1 MPSHLSRRGFHPLTF
16 LALIASVLFT
26 LASSPAH
33 GQAQVLLRANA
44 GGSVT
49 ASDGPDWSD
58 DGQYLVAGGGE
69 TSTNGQPNAIDSSVP
84 AGTPAQIWDDERWD
98 PADGDEMQYA
108 FPVSSGTQVEVRLY
122 FYDGY
127 SGTSSVGDRVFD
139 IDVEGQTVS
148 NFDVIEEFDD
158 QTGGMLAFNA
168 TSDGTIDVAFGHVT
182 ENPQI
187 NAIEIVE
194 VAPQPDELGATGPL
208 DFGTV
213 VVGNSQ
219 TEALTVTNLGD
230 TGDPTITLNSVNLS
244 GSDAGNFSN
253 APLSTTTLGP
263 GTSATI
269 DVTFAPFDAQAKSAT
284 LTIDHSGTNSPLTVS
299 LMGDGAST
307 VPVGFGVSGLGVSL
321 GNPTSLDFG
330 PDGRLYVAQQSGEI
344 KAFEITR
351 TGAND
356 YDVIDTEVISAI
368 QDIPNHND
376 DGTYNAGVTNRQ
388 VTGITVEGAASA
400 PVMYVTSSDPR
411 IGAGGGHQDIGL
423 DTNSGVISRLTKQP
437 DGSWD
442 HVMLVRGLPRSEE
455 NHSTNGVQLDAAN
468 NILYVAQ
475 GGHTNKGAPSDNF
488 ALTPEYALSAAVLS
502 VDLGALDAMT
512 EKDAANTAVPY
523 LYDLP
528 TLQGTSVPFGGD
540 DGANMAKWTADS
552 PVQVYAPGFRNTYDI
567 ALTSDGKLY
576 ATDNSANNGWGG
588 VVVNEGPAGNCTND
602 QNEQDEYSVAGV
614 YYIAEGGGYY
624 GHPNPT
630 RGNLNSSF
638 GGAVE
643 SGLHD
648 PVECDYRD
656 PAGSSESAAMAT
668 FETTP
673 QGMTY
678 YPASNF
684 GGALQGNLL
693 LSGWNDGSIIRVE
706 LTADG
711 TDAASTEKI
720 FDGFGSNPLDVTAQG
735 DSDKFPGTVWAA
747 TYGSDEVTVFEP
759 NDYDGAGGTQCTGA
773 DDATLDE
780 DSDGYD
786 NADEIAAGSDPCSA
800 GSQPDDNDGDFIS
813 DLTDD
818 DDDNDGLLD
827 TADPF
832 AIDANN
838 GLTTTLPVDR
848 QFVAGQFAESLLGLG
863 FTGLMTNGTDYA
875 DLYDPSLV
883 KAGGATE
890 KFSIDEVPFGDAY
903 QGKNTQSYAFQF
915 GVDTPDEPF
924 VVQTTLIAPFSDD
937 MTPENYQSAG
947 LQIGTGDQDNY
958 IKLVASAQDASG
970 SPNGGVEFVQ
980 EIGGN
985 ATSSKLSEPDVFGNG
1000 TTIDLYLTVDPT
1012 TDPTP
1017 SDGSSDVTVSA
1028 EYAIDGGSLV
1038 SFGDPFAAP
1047 ASWFTNPD
1055 QGLAVGVIST
1065 ANGASETFSASW
1077 DQLTVT
1083 SANPAPIADA
1093 GPDQTVDE
1101 GQTVTL
1107 DGSGSSDPNST
1118 APLGYEWVQTGGSP
1132 SLSLS
1137 PTDDAQLSFT
1147 APDVDGEQTLT
1158 FELTVTDNDGKTGT
1172 DEVAVTITD
1181 LDAPADALYR
1191 VNAGGAEYTDGDGNT
1206 WEADNYFTDGQVAP
1220 TVSEPIAGTDND
1232 ALYQSER
1239 YGGGENNAPFSYS
1252 FDVSNGTYDVA
1263 LHFAETY
1270 FGVNSNG
1277 TCEDQA
1283 TSADDSEL
1291 CIGDRVFSVDA
1302 EGQTMRS
1309 EYDIYAEAGASA
1321 TAIVETLS
1329 DIEVT
1334 DGTLDLSF
1342 YLGPDGANNAKVSA
1356 IAVFPADGSAPAGPS
1371 IAINSPSDGT
1381 TLTGDQLTVDWTTTN
1396 LASDDHVHVTLDD
1409 NPYVGSQP
1417 QNGSYTF
1424 DGVAPGTHTLTVE
1437 VADVNHT
1444 VYTNPEATASVSVTV
1459 ESSALAGDVL
1469 YRVNAG
1475 GASYTDTDGNT
1486 WEADNYF
1493 TGGTV
1498 PGSLPS
1504 TTVAGTEDDALYQTE
1519 RYGEGSNADPL
1530 TYSFDVENGWYTV
1543 NLHLAEMWHGVS
1555 SNGDCPIDGDCTGA
1569 RIFSVDA
1576 EGQTVRSEYDI
1587 YAEAGASATAIVETL
1602 SDIEVTDGTLD
1613 LSFYLGPNGADNAKV
1628 SALSVVKSTEPTPE
1642 GIITMMVNA
1651 GAGIDAS
1658 TYNSGSFEVANT
1670 GTKTVDTVT
1679 LDLSTALFP
1688 DVVFDP
1694 DGTAGDEG
1702 AKGFVLDNNSTSGS
1716 VDATVSVP
1724 HNGVD
1729 GEDGYDKL
1737 TINFSAFEPGESITF
1752 SMDNDPT
1759 TIKGGSGVQSGEAGP
1774 ISGLELTGSTLT
1786 AAFGD
1791 GATADVNLFSDGSGG
1806 GSQATAKEASTAPL
1820 ALDVAGT
1827 SLNATTLSVDHTAAT
1842 VTSESQTLTISGDPG
1857 TPITLLRVEAEL
1869 NLEGVPTYNG
1879 TPGYDVQ
1886 DYEANKALEVEEYTA
1901 TIGPDGTV
1909 NVPVTLTNSSA
1920 TGGLNYF
1927 TAVPED
1933 GDGDTGLT
1941 SNKVVLQY
1949 DPNASTL
1956 ATIGGTVTYY
1966 PDEQG
1971 SGTVL
1976 EGAQLTLSG
1985 DASTTATSDAEGA
1998 FGLSAETGQS
2008 YTLAA
2013 SKAPESGLATS
2024 QGVSTLDLVI
2034 ARQHILSVNPL
2045 TSPYQEM
2052 AADVNASGTLT
2063 TLDLTLARQLIL
2075 GLRDDFA
2082 DVAQDDGA
2090 LWRCAV
2096 AGLTDP
2102 TYQGSFLYDPL
2113 TANQADQNFHCFR
2126 RGDVNGSWT
2135 NDNDGSTPAALVA
2148 AKAKAA
2154 GLQSAPIRL
2163 IAGSKDAAAPVTVS
2177 SDGNDASEVV
2187 VPIRAERFDEVGGL
2201 QFTVS
2206 WDADAL
2212 EYIGFEDAPF
2222 KGLAAGHFN
2231 TEQSSDGLL
2240 AMAWDHPEGRSQS
2253 LSDGTVLLKLRF
2265 RVKGAPGQTV
2275 PVDFSSEIAQLAGHR
2290 VQGESLRPE
2299 AARVTASGGT
2309 VSLTRLPAE
2318 FALLGSYPNPTS
2330 SQANLAL
2337 DLPEPAEVSVS
2348 VYDLL
2353 GRRVVTLD
2361 KRIGAGAERTLQ
2373 VDASRLASGLY
2384 LYRIRATMAS
2394 KTEVV
2399 TGKITVVK

>member
-1 MPSHLSRRGFHPLTF
+1 ML
-16 LALIASVLFT
+16 LALAPT
-26 LASSPAH
+26 PAQ
-33 GQAQVLLRANA
+33 GQQVLLRANA

-49 ASDGPDWSD
+49 ATDGPDWAD
-58 DGQYLVAGGGE
+58 DAQYLVAGGEE
-69 TSTNGQPNAIDSSVP
+69 TSTNGQPNAIDGSVP
-84 AGTPAQIWDDERWD
+84 AGTPSPIWDDERWD
-98 PADGDEMQYA
+98 PVEGNEMQYG

-127 SGTSSVGDRVFD
+127 SGTSGVGDRVFD
-139 IDVEGQTVS
+139 IEVEGQTIS
-148 NFDVIEEFDD
+148 NFDIIEEFGD
-158 QTGGMLAFNA
+158 QTGGMVASNV
-168 TSDGTIDVAFGHVT
+168 TSDGTIDVTFGHVT

-187 NAIEIVE
+187 NAVEIVE
-194 VAPQPDELGATGPL
+194 VAPQPDELGAAGTL

-213 VVGNSQ
+213 VIGNSQ
-219 TEALTVTNLGD
+219 TETLTVTNLGD
-230 TGDPTITLNSVNLS
+230 TGDPTITLNSVSLS
-244 GSDAGNFSN
+244 GSDAGDFSN
-253 APLSTTTLGP
+253 TAPSTTTLGP
-263 GTSATI
+263 GASATI
-269 DVTFAPFDAQAKSAT
+269 DVTFTPFDAQAKSAT
-284 LTIDHSGTNSPLTVS
+284 LTIDHNGTNSPLTVS
-299 LMGDGAST
+299 LVGDGAST
-307 VPVGFGVSGLGVSL
+307 VPVGFGVSGLSVSL

-356 YDVIDTEVISAI
+356 YDVTDTEVISTI
-368 QDIPNHND
+368 QDIPNHDD

-388 VTGITVEGAASA
+388 VTGITVEGTATA

-455 NHSTNGVQLDAAN
+455 NHSTNGIQLDAAN
-468 NILYVAQ
+468 NVLYVAQ

-488 ALTPEYALSAAVLS
+488 ALTPEYALSAAILS
-502 VDLGALDAMT
+502 VDLDAIDAMT
-512 EKDAANTAVPY
+512 EKDAANTTVPY

-528 TLQGTSVPFGGD
+528 TLQGTPTPFGGD
-540 DGANMAKWTADS
+540 DGNNMATWTPDS
-552 PVQVYAPGFRNTYDI
+552 PVQVYAPGFRNSYDI
-567 ALTSDGKLY
+567 ALTADGKLY

-588 VVVNEGPAGNCTND
+588 VVVNEGPEGNCTND
-602 QNEQDEYSVAGV
+602 QNEQDEFSVAGV
-614 YYIAEGGGYY
+614 YHIADGGGYY

-630 RGNLNSSF
+630 RGNPSSSF
-638 GGAVE
+638 GSAVE

-668 FETTP
+668 FGTTP

-684 GGALQGNLL
+684 GSALQGNLL
-693 LSGWNDGSIIRVE
+693 LAGWNDGSIIRVE

-711 TDAASTEKI
+711 TDAAATEKI
-720 FDGFGSNPLDVTAQG
+720 FDGFGNNPLDVTAQG

-747 TYGSDEVTVFEP
+747 TYGSNKVTVFEP
-759 NDYDGAGGTQCTGA
+759 NDYDGASGTQCTGA

-786 NADEIAAGSDPCSA
+786 NADEIAAGTDPCSA
-800 GSQPDDNDGDFIS
+800 GSQPDDFDGDFIS
-813 DLTDD
+813 DLVDD
-818 DDDNDGLLD
+818 DDDNDGLPD

-832 AIDANN
+832 PIDANN
-838 GLTTTLPVDR
+838 GLTTTVPVDR

-903 QGKNTQSYAFQF
+903 QNQNAQTYAFQF
-915 GVDTPDEPF
+915 GVNTPDEPF
-924 VVQTTLIAPFSDD
+924 IVRTTLIAPFSDD

-970 SPNGGVEFVQ
+970 SPTGGVEFVQ
-980 EIGGN
+980 EIGGS
-985 ATSSKLSEPDVFGNG
+985 ATSSKLSAPEVFGSG

-1017 SDGSSDVTVSA
+1017 GDGSSDVTVSA
-1028 EYAIDGGSLV
+1028 EYAIDGGSPVAFSDL
-1038 SFGDPFAAP
+1038 FAAP
-1047 ASWFTNPD
+1047 ASWFANPD

-1077 DQLTVT
+1077 DQITVT

-1093 GPDQTVDE
+1093 GPDQTIDE

-1118 APLGYEWVQTGGSP
+1118 DPLGYEWVQTGGSP

-1137 PTDDAQLSFT
+1137 PTDDTQLTFT
-1147 APDVDGEQTLT
+1147 APDVDGDQTLT
-1158 FELTVTDNDGKTGT
+1158 FELTVTDNEGKTGT

-1191 VNAGGAEYTDGDGNT
+1191 VNAGGDAYTDGDNNT
-1206 WEADNYFTDGQVAP
+1206 WEADNYFTAGQVP
-1220 TVSEPIAGTDND
+1220 NVVSDPIAGTDDD

-1270 FGVNSNG
+1270 FGVNPNG
-1277 TCEDQA
+1277 TCEDQS
-1283 TSADDSEL
+1283 TTADDSDL
-1291 CIGDRVFSVDA
+1291 CIADRAFSVDA
-1302 EGQTMRS
+1302 EGQTVLS
-1309 EYDIYAEAGASA
+1309 EYDIVAEAGASA

-1329 DIEVT
+1329 GIEVT
-1334 DGTLDLSF
+1334 DGTLDLNF
-1342 YLGPDGANNAKVSA
+1342 YLGSNGANNAKVSA
-1356 IAVFPADGSAPAGPS
+1356 IAVFPAEGSAPTGPS
-1371 IAINSPSDGT
+1371 IAINSPSNGAT
-1381 TLTGDQLTVDWTTTN
+1381 ITGDQLTVEWTATN

-1417 QNGSYTF
+1417 PNGSYTF

-1444 VYTNPEATASVSVTV
+1444 VYTNSEATASVSVTL
-1459 ESSALAGDVL
+1459 EAPALAGDVL

-1475 GASYTDTDGNT
+1475 GESYTDTDGNA

-1504 TTVAGTEDDALYQTE
+1504 TTIAGTEDDALYQSE
-1519 RYGEGSNADPL
+1519 RYGGGGNADPFS
-1530 TYSFDVENGWYTV
+1530 YSFDVENGWYTV
-1543 NLHLAEMWHGVS
+1543 NLHLAEVWHGVS

-1569 RIFSVDA
+1569 RLFSVDA
-1576 EGQTVRSEYDI
+1576 EGQTVLSEYDI

-1602 SDIEVTDGTLD
+1602 SGIEVTDGTLD
-1613 LSFYLGPNGADNAKV
+1613 LNFYLGPNGVDNPKV
-1628 SALSVVKSTEPTPE
+1628 SALSVAKSSAPTPE
-1642 GIITMMVNA
+1642 GAVTMMVNA
-1651 GAGIDAS
+1651 GEGIDAS
-1658 TYNSGSFEVANT
+1658 TYNAGSFEIANT
-1670 GTKTVDTVT
+1670 GTKTVETVT

-1716 VDATVSVP
+1716 VEATVSVP

-1786 AAFGD
+1786 SAFDD
-1791 GATADVNLFSDGSGG
+1791 GSTADVNLFSDGSGG
-1806 GSQATAKEASTAPL
+1806 GSQATAKQTPAVAPT
-1820 ALDVAGT
+1820 LDVAGT
-1827 SLNATTLSVDHTAAT
+1827 SLNATTLSANHTAAT
-1842 VTSESQTLTISGDPG
+1842 VTNENQTFTISGDPG
-1857 TPITLLRVEAEL
+1857 TTVTLLRVEAEL
-1869 NLEGVPTYNG
+1869 NLEGVPTYDG
-1879 TPGYDVQ
+1879 TPGYEVE
-1886 DYEANKALEVEEYTA
+1886 DYEANKALVVEEYTA
-1901 TIGPDGTV
+1901 TIESDGTV
-1909 NVPVTLTNSSA
+1909 DVSVTLTNTSA

-1927 TAVPED
+1927 TAAVED
-1933 GDGDTGLT
+1933 SDGDTGLT

-1949 DPNASTL
+1949 DPNALTL
-1956 ATIGGTVTYY
+1956 ATIVGTVTYY

-1971 SGTVL
+1971 SGAAL
-1976 EGAQLTLSG
+1976 ESAQLTLSG
-1985 DASTTATSDAEGA
+1985 DASTTAASDADGA
-1998 FGLSAETGQS
+1998 YSLSAETGQS
-2008 YTLAA
+2008 YTLTA
-2013 SKAPESGLATS
+2013 SKAPESGLATA

-2034 ARQHILSVNPL
+2034 ARQDILNVNPL

-2052 AADVNASGTLT
+2052 AADVNASGSLT

-2082 DVAQDDGA
+2082 DVAQDEGS

-2096 AGLTDP
+2096 AGLTTAD
-2102 TYQGSFLYDPL
+2102 YQGSYSYDPL
-2113 TANQADQNFHCFR
+2113 TADQTDQDFHCFR

-2135 NDNDGSTPAALVA
+2135 NGSDGSTPAALAA

-2154 GLQSAPIRL
+2154 GAQSPSIRL
-2163 IAGSKDAAAPVTVS
+2163 TAGSQEAAASAAAPL
-2177 SDGNDASEVV
+2177 DGDEASEVV

-2212 EYIGFEDAPF
+2212 EYVGFEDATL
-2222 KGLAAGHFN
+2222 KGLSAGHFN
-2231 TEQSSDGLL
+2231 TEQTSDGLL

-2253 LSDGTVLLKLRF
+2253 LSDGTALLKLRF
-2265 RVKGAPGQTV
+2265 QVKGAPGQTV

-2290 VQGESLRPE
+2290 VRGKSLAPE
-2299 AARVTASGGT
+2299 IARVTATGGT

-2318 FALLGSYPNPTS
+2318 FALLGSYPNPTNG
-2330 SQANLAL
+2330 QARLAL
-2337 DLPEPAEVSVS
+2337 DLPEPAEVTVS

-2353 GRRVVTLD
+2353 GRRVITLD
-2361 KRIGAGAERTLQ
+2361 KKISAGAERTLR

-2384 LYRIRATMAS
+2384 LYRVRATMAS